1 MKPAAGL
8 RGVASRLAASPHAC
22 SPRRP
27 SRILVTG
34 TSQRK
39 LARLRKRVIEED
51 QDPRHAARGFCRRC
65 GMIHRLAR
73 TPVAEAE
80 ALSLVGRIQS
90 EGRLDFDAEAPD
102 PRFNV
107 ERLYETGGGKMIGVL
122 LARRVG
128 ANRTLSRR
136 TKVETTVG
144 VEKYTVIKAFSGQLF
159 GEWRVA
165 GWAPPLCWLTHD
177 HPQYRSAH
185 DEIRKITEAAADKRK
200 TADNLEEEVRRE
212 SSKWDEKIGALTAEL
227 RAAKI
232 GRRELRRK
240 AARKLALADGKVEH
254 DREISNVAELQ
265 ERLAD
270 ESRSGKRRI
279 AQLRAARQVAITD
292 VSAQLKDAREHAC
305 RLRDEHRA
313 RSSRLLNQIFD
324 SYYLPNF
331 RPEVGFGSRAHET
344 HAAAQHI
351 GAVTEQ
357 EWLESH
363 KGTSGAKL
371 RDSFVPL
378 QSGDE
383 GIGRAVE
390 SSSRKRTFS
399 LPCGCGDCCAP
410 KLLAECARR
419 GLEPVSIAEIWMGV
433 SEGNRME
440 GVFYGACRTRCQP
453 ILGHMLCGA
462 DKIAASNLSTS
473 SF

>member
-1 MKPAAGL
+1 MRRSIGYETR
-8 RGVASRLAASPHAC
+8 RGTTGRRVAVGCLPHAC

-27 SRILVTG
+27 SRILATG

-128 ANRTLSRR
+128 ANRTLSQR

-185 DEIRKITEAAADKRK
+185 DEIRKITEAAAEKEKPPTTLKRRF
-200 TADNLEEEVRRE
+200 EESPRMGRKDW
-212 SSKWDEKIGALTAEL
+212 STDGRL

-433 SEGNRME
+433 SEGDRME

-453 ILGHMLCGA
+453 ILGHMLCGGR
-462 DKIAASNLSTS
+462 
-473 SF
+473 